1 MSNQSSFYANG
12 KLLITGEY
20 VILDGAVSLAFPCKF
35 GQSLEC
41 IFNLSAEITWQSY
54 DHQHELWF
62 SAKLDSQLNILET
75 NDTDK
80 AVFLKKLLTYCCS
93 VTSPE
98 NRNPFLAGAFVQTQ
112 LTFPTNWGLGSS
124 STLLV
129 TLAQLFEIDAFAL
142 HFAMTNGSGYDIACG
157 KTTQPLLYELKPHS
171 KEPHVTL
178 LLNKPFTKLSDSI
191 YFIHLNQKQ
200 KSDREVASYSSLKK
214 DIDLAP
220 LCETISDLTKQL
232 LTVKDLSYFN
242 ELIET
247 HEMILSTVLQR
258 NTIKEDLFQLYK
270 GGSIKSLG
278 AWGGDFIM
286 VTGKS
291 SDLDYFREKGYSTI
305 LSFDEMI
312 F

>member
-1 MSNQSSFYANG
+1 MQTKTLYANG

-41 IFNLSAEITWQSY
+41 LFTLNNEITWQSY
-54 DHQHELWF
+54 DRQHELWF

-75 NDTDK
+75 SDTDK
-80 AVFLKKLLTYCCS
+80 AAFLKKLLSYCCS
-93 VTSPE
+93 VTSPA
-98 NRNPFLAGAFVQTQ
+98 NRNQFLAGASIQTH

-129 TLAQLFEIDAFAL
+129 TLAQLFEIDAYAL

-157 KTTQPLLYELKPHS
+157 ETMQALLYELKPHS

-178 LLNKPFTKLSDSI
+178 LPTKPLIELSDSI

-200 KSDREVASYSSLKK
+200 KSDREVASYSTLKK
-214 DIDLAP
+214 DIDLVP
-220 LCETISDLTKQL
+220 LCETISDLTNQL

-247 HEMILSTVLQR
+247 HEVILSTVLQR

-291 SDLDYFREKGYSTI
+291 SDLDYFRDKGYTTI

-312 F
+312 L